1 MLARLPA
8 PLRAAG
14 LYAGAMVWTKGL
26 GLLLLPVITALLP
39 AAEYGRMEFLCSA
52 AEIAAL
58 VAGAGLVDTLY
69 RFGSEPG
76 SAGRRSAAQVAGL
89 ALMVSLGGLGL
100 ALLLSPLGAL
110 LPMPATTT
118 EVALLG
124 VTVALEAAIGV
135 PLAWLRMQ
143 GRAAHYA
150 ALVVARGTLHS
161 ALLALLLWQGFG
173 VAGMLAAGAVGSL
186 LAALALMGSQ
196 ARSTGIRLA
205 PNAWKHLL
213 AYGLPLTAGGLASFF
228 LGTADRWFLAGTVS
242 AAELGQYALAAKLGL
257 VMAFLT
263 QPFDL
268 WFYPRRIALY
278 GTATGPGQVAKLS
291 ATGAAVTLCAAALA
305 ALAGP
310 LLIRWATPAAYHG
323 AAGYVPWLCAALALQ
338 SLGSL
343 FNIGCYLQRT
353 GRQSLLVNGGAG
365 LVALAAYA
373 VLIPRCGVAGA
384 VAATLLAQAAR
395 LVWFAWLSQRSA
407 PLAYGF
413 GRVALLG
420 LACAAVAA
428 LPQLLAPLP
437 TLAMAPAALVCLA
450 TLAVRLGLLP
460 RPRLGTAR
468 LVLG

>member
-1 MLARLPA
+1 MLARIPA
-8 PLRAAG
+8 SLRAAG

-26 GLLLLPVITALLP
+26 GLLLLPLVTALLP
-39 AAEYGRMEFLCSA
+39 AEEYGRMEFLCSA

-58 VAGAGLVDTLY
+58 LAGAGLVDTLY

-76 SAGRRSAAQVAGL
+76 EAGRHSAAQVAGL
-89 ALMVSLGGLGL
+89 ALVVSLGGLAL
-100 ALLLSPLGAL
+100 AALVSPLGAL
-110 LPMPATTT
+110 LPMPATPT
-118 EVALLG
+118 EVLLLG

-173 VAGMLAAGAVGSL
+173 VAGMLAAGAAGSL
-186 LAALALMGSQ
+186 LAALALLGGQ
-196 ARSTGIRLA
+196 ARLTGIRLA
-205 PNAWKHLL
+205 PSGWKHLL
-213 AYGLPLTAGGLASFF
+213 AYGLPLTAGGLAAFL

-242 AAELGQYALAAKLGL
+242 AAELGHYALAAKLGL

-278 GTATGPGQVAKLS
+278 GTPEGRQQVARLA

-310 LLIRWATPAAYHG
+310 LLIHWATPAAYHG
-323 AAGYVPWLCAALALQ
+323 AARFVPWLCAALALQ

-343 FNIGCYLQRT
+343 FNIGCYMQRT
-353 GRQSLLVNGGAG
+353 GRQSLVVNGGAG

-373 VLIPRCGVAGA
+373 ALIPRFGVAGA
-384 VAATLLAQAAR
+384 VAATLLGQAVR
-395 LVWFAWLSQRSA
+395 LVWFAWASQRSA
-407 PLAYGF
+407 PLDYGF
-413 GRVALLG
+413 LQVALLALG
-420 LACAAVAA
+420 AALVAA
-428 LPQLLAPLP
+428 LPQLLAPVVVMAVAVP
-437 TLAMAPAALVCLA
+437 AMLALALLGA
-450 TLAVRLGLLP
+450 RLGLLP
-460 RPRLGTAR
+460 TPRLVSAR
-468 LVLG
+468 LALG